1 MLEEDEN
8 FINNKKQKKQLM
20 AFSQK
25 IEEIISEY
33 KNRKK
38 FGIPKIKEDNL
49 QKVDLK
55 QYNEFLEQIEEH
67 KTIVN
72 KYKIKLNNDDKFNE
86 ITQKED
92 ELKYL
97 KNEFKIKEKEYKY
110 LLESNKK
117 LNGFQNNLFDEEI
130 VYYEDEVKKLKDD
143 IFLKNKEF
151 IKYNDGIKIIREEIN
166 DLEKEYDLVHKNIEF
181 KKFEMTLDKSLKNN
195 NNNNVEGVK
204 MAMNI
209 SKNQLENIQKNYDK
223 EKEKKDLL
231 EKEVIQLR
239 NILSQY
245 QYQAHINDLKMK
257 EIEKIEKEIN
267 FKNKEKNRIN
277 YLKKEEENAK
287 KMRTKKMK
295 NLMAESFKT
304 NFPFK
309 NNYKLLLEEEK
320 KQKIQKPKILI
331 TKNKMKNSLSSMDIF
346 NSKREEMKIKREKER
361 QEFMSNLDKE
371 LKSYEEQ
378 KGQTIQEIKLL
389 RDEIEKSLQS
399 DKIDDKYIDNFKK
412 EKDQKDLQ

>member
-49 QKVDLK
+49 QNVDLK

-181 KKFEMTLDKSLKNN
+181 KKFEMTLDKSLKS

-204 MAMNI
+204 IAMNI

-295 NLMAESFKT
+295 NLMAESFKS

>member
-181 KKFEMTLDKSLKNN
+181 KKFEMTLDKNLKN

-231 EKEVIQLR
+231 EKDVIQLR

>member
-72 KYKIKLNNDDKFNE
+72 KYKIKLNNDDKFDE

-181 KKFEMTLDKSLKNN
+181 KKFEMTLDKSLKS

-257 EIEKIEKEIN
+257 EIQKIEKEIN

-277 YLKKEEENAK
+277 FLKKEEENAK

-295 NLMAESFKT
+295 NLMAESFKS

>member
-181 KKFEMTLDKSLKNN
+181 KKFEMTLDKNLKN

-231 EKEVIQLR
+231 EKED
-239 NILSQY
+239 
-245 QYQAHINDLKMK
+245 INDLKMK
-257 EIEKIEKEIN
+257 EIQKIEKEIN

-277 YLKKEEENAK
+277 FLKKEEENAK

>member
-49 QKVDLK
+49 QNVDLK

-181 KKFEMTLDKSLKNN
+181 KKFEMTLDKSLKS